1 MRREI
6 WSIVFVLVV
15 SGLSGQTFSSID
27 GSMGLN
33 HPTVYDIEQ
42 DPWGFVWI
50 GTRDGLYKF
59 NEGRAN
65 QVSFLDSTDLR
76 RSNNVQSLLVSQDS
90 TLYIGLQLGG
100 LMGYDLST
108 ISIIADDKIPQLP
121 KDL

>member
-65 QVSFLDSTDLR
+65 QVSFLDSTDFVRL
-76 RSNNVQSLLVSQDS
+76 NNVQSLLVSQDS
-90 TLYIGLQLGG
+90 TTYSTWRANGIRSF
-100 LMGYDLST
+100 YDEYHSR
-108 ISIIADDKIPQLP
+108 
-121 KDL
+121 

>member
-1 MRREI
+1 MHRGI
-6 WSIVFVLVV
+6 WLIVFVLVV

-27 GSMGLN
+27 GSLGLN

-65 QVSFLDSTDLR
+65 QVSFLDSTNFR

-90 TLYIGLQLGG
+90 ILYIGLQLGG
-100 LMGYDLST
+100 LMGYDLSSSSPVFT
-108 ISIIADDKIPQLP
+108 HRSF
-121 KDL
+121 